1 MNESSW
7 GADVEAESAY
17 AVYDSKTGRIVHLH
31 QVTVHRGGEAHP
43 AEKNQAQALELARR
57 HGHTDV
63 ELEALEI
70 SPSDLKG
77 PVPRHVD
84 LASRKLKTVDAD

>member
-7 GADVEAESAY
+7 SADVEAESAY

-31 QVTVHRGGEAHP
+31 QVTVHRGGEARP
-43 AEKNQAQALELARR
+43 AEENHAQALELARR
-57 HGHTDV
+57 HGHTDI

-70 SPSDLKG
+70 PPSDLKG
-77 PVPRHVD
+77 RVPQHVD
-84 LASRKLKTVDAD
+84 LATRKLKPESAD

>member
-7 GADVEAESAY
+7 GADVEAESVY

-31 QVTVHRGGEAHP
+31 KVTVHRGGEAHP
-43 AEKNQAQALELARR
+43 AEENQALELARR

-63 ELEALEI
+63 ELEALEV

-77 PVPRHVD
+77 RMPRHVD
-84 LASRKLKTVDAD
+84 LATRKLKTEAAE